1 MPAIL
6 YYVHSAMIKTYLCT
20 TMKLALGRNK
30 KLKSK
35 KATDLL
41 FSDGKSTRKGPIR
54 IVYIVEQS
62 AGGEHQIGVSVG
74 KRFFKSAVDRNR
86 IKRLMRESYRL
97 HQELLPISEKI
108 HLRAMF
114 MYQSGKMPDY
124 DYIEQ
129 LTKKLLKELSKK
141 IAVDSF

>member
-1 MPAIL
+1 
-6 YYVHSAMIKTYLCT
+6 
-20 TMKLALGRNK
+20 MKLTLGRHK

-41 FSDGKSTRKGPIR
+41 FSDGKSIRKGPVR
-54 IVYIVEQS
+54 VVYFVELTT
-62 AGGEHQIGVSVG
+62 GGAHQIGVSVG

-86 IKRLMRESYRL
+86 IKRLMREAYRL
-97 HQELLPISEKI
+97 HQELLPISEKT
-108 HLRAMF
+108 HLKAMF

-124 DYIEQ
+124 EYIES

-141 IAVDSF
+141 IAVD